1 MHFSGSFLMCAP
13 LMLRNL
19 LINNGQ
25 NFDMNLPR
33 VINPS
38 FFFGFLQRQSKGM
51 RFILGWPSCTLS
63 IRVPHGRDHLFTG
76 MTSSQDVPESLFFAG
91 YILLLVFLFSQI
103 YICYLMLFVFG
114 MGYTCFLKNPQ
125 GQSYD
130 LLVHVP
136 LEWNLYTILFHYIF
150 VYILANILMASS
162 FRFILEILNLS
173 RFLSKL
179 PHTNTY
185 SSGFR
190 LLENNTGIK

>member
-91 YILLLVFLFSQI
+91 YILLLVFLSSQI

-136 LEWNLYTILFHYIF
+136 LEWNYYTLSLHFCLYSGQYTDGIFFSFYSGDSKFIQIPLKTSTHQYIF
-150 VYILANILMASS
+150 FWFPSS
-162 FRFILEILNLS
+162 
-173 RFLSKL
+173 
-179 PHTNTY
+179 
-185 SSGFR
+185 
-190 LLENNTGIK
+190 